1 MGKIFNKII
10 TLCLVTVFSICSL
23 TGCVKEGKPSKL
35 LPEYSARV
43 PFETF
48 AYGATSTGTFNIDG
62 EPVSFGDF
70 LTAEKI
76 KEYKD
81 AGFNVMYITNQGF
94 TANQLWEESQ
104 AKKIMDLCV
113 EVGFDKVILT
123 DFYVRDLAL
132 ETNLVGEGA
141 AFKID
146 STNFT
151 KPEFDGDNRTKE
163 ERALDAYIWERM
175 KIYANHPT
183 FYGLNMYD
191 EPSWELAD
199 SLGKVYKSIRRI
211 SKIHDLGYLYIQ
223 TNLGPIGF
231 YTDFLMEYTKTEDGK
246 FVDKEGNEIDFEAAY
261 RNYLRTYLTETGA
274 DRLCVDIYAFRHT
287 GLWAGYFQTLQ
298 IMEEVCQEFGVD
310 WSLVLQSFQTFQGTV
325 EGHSKVSKSE
335 MMWEANTALGFGAT
349 NYAYYTYYTGSTYST
364 SGYKWTDVG
373 SFINMNGEKTEIYY
387 YGQYILDYLKN
398 FHDIISNYEYQGAK
412 FYRVDGVSTFD
423 LSSYFSSVVDTITGT
438 TVPFDNSHEFELVK
452 GVEYDNEI
460 VLLTELK
467 DEKNDLYMYMIQNV
481 IDPRNAKI
489 GNTDLN
495 VTVDFGDYKWVAE
508 YDCGNLRY
516 VKLDNGKYNT
526 SLSAGY
532 AKFVIPLE

>member
-10 TLCLVTVFSICSL
+10 TLCLVTVFSICSFA
-23 TGCVKEGKPSKL
+23 GCVEEKPSKL

-48 AYGATSTGTFNIDG
+48 AYGATSSGTFNIDG
-62 EPVSFGDF
+62 EPVKFGDY

-94 TANQLWEESQ
+94 LPTQLWEESQ

-113 EVGFDKVILT
+113 EVGIDKVILT

-132 ETNLVGEGA
+132 ETNLVGEGST
-141 AFKID
+141 FKID

-151 KPEFDGDNRTKE
+151 KPEYDGDNRTKE
-163 ERALDAYIWERM
+163 ERALDAYIWDRM
-175 KIYANHPT
+175 KIYADHPT

-191 EPSWELAD
+191 EPSWERAE

-231 YTDFLMEYTKTEDGK
+231 YTDFLMDYTETEDGK
-246 FVDKEGNEIDFEAAY
+246 FVDKDGNEIDFEAAY
-261 RNYLRTYLTETGA
+261 RNYLRSYLIETDA
-274 DRLCVDIYAFRHT
+274 DRICVDIYAFRRT
-287 GLWAGYFQTLQ
+287 GLWAGHFQTLQ

-310 WSLVLQSFQTFQGTV
+310 WTLVLQSFQSFKGTV
-325 EGHSKVSKSE
+325 EAHSKVSKSE
-335 MMWEANTALGFGAT
+335 MMWEANTGLGFGAT
-349 NYAYYTYYTGSTYST
+349 NYAYYTYYTSSNYST
-364 SGYKWTDVG
+364 SGDKWGEEG
-373 SFINMNGEKTEIYY
+373 SFLNMNGEKNEIYY
-387 YGQYILDYLKN
+387 YGQYVLDYLKK
-398 FHDIISNYEYQGAK
+398 FHDVISNYEYQGAK
-412 FYRVDGVSTFD
+412 FFRVDGVSTFD
-423 LSSYFSSVVDTITGT
+423 LSSYFSSVVDTVTGT

-460 VLLTELK
+460 VLLSELK
-467 DEKNDLYMYMIQNV
+467 DENNDLYMYMVQNV

-489 GNTDLN
+489 GDTDLN